1 MSLLVWNCR
10 GLGNPRT
17 EDQLAELVWAK
28 DPAVVFL
35 AETQTDKDRLVQV
48 QRRIEFKNMI
58 EVPRRNKAG
67 GLVIFWK
74 EDLIYQLRLS
84 LQIILIPRLIRGKK
98 MNGDSQPFMENQM
111 CGLGMN
117 HGQNFTH

>member
-35 AETQTDKDRLVQV
+35 AETWTDKDRLVRV
-48 QRRIEFKNMI
+48 QRRIDFRNMI
-58 EVPRRNKAG
+58 EVPRRNKGG
-67 GLVIFWK
+67 GLVIF
-74 EDLIYQLRLS
+74 
-84 LQIILIPRLIRGKK
+84 
-98 MNGDSQPFMENQM
+98 
-111 CGLGMN
+111 
-117 HGQNFTH
+117 